1 VARLGSSPRND
12 DFAKAART
20 LPCGS
25 LVGASHCLNIHPA
38 TPISGMNLVSGLE
51 ASPDAFGIVVG
62 LIAGELSGVVVH
74 PLAPHAH
81 GRAVGTPCASWWL
94 TRCTPGVGIMTFRG
108 LLAQSVLASPSARH
122 LERLHSITDYLKVRV
137 WGGRAAISAT
147 RITTYFAPRL
157 GEGVSWILFSTWS

>member
-1 VARLGSSPRND
+1 MARLGSSPRND

-74 PLAPHAH
+74 PLAPPCTWKGCGNPMCFVVAH
-81 GRAVGTPCASWWL
+81 TMHPRRGHHDFPWPVGAVGTGVPLCPA
-94 TRCTPGVGIMTFRG
+94 PGAI
-108 LLAQSVLASPSARH
+108 AQH
-122 LERLHSITDYLKVRV
+122 H
-137 WGGRAAISAT
+137 
-147 RITTYFAPRL
+147 
-157 GEGVSWILFSTWS
+157 